1 MLLRMVFSWN
11 DTVYALVEHA
21 HLHFC
26 FQNHLYFV
34 KKFPAAKNSFMGEVL
49 LHLLKTVM
57 NTKNEYNFRKS

>member
-1 MLLRMVFSWN
+1 
-11 DTVYALVEHA
+11 VYALVEHA